1 MSIVRPPTSSPD
13 RSGRRRLAVPVVLIL
28 TALVACTPLPGEPGG
43 TTAPPTTAATTST
56 VVLPTT
62 STTVAV
68 STSTSLSVT
77 TTSSSARF
85 DALVSVPEGPGP
97 FPAVVLVHGGS
108 WVAGS
113 PRSLEPLARHLAAS
127 GYLVVNTRYRLAS
140 LEVPSFPQ
148 ALHDIACAVRHAAHH
163 PASDGSVTLIGH
175 SAGAHLAAVVALT
188 GDTYGE
194 ECDDPVVATADRLVG
209 LAGPYDIVQL
219 GVLAAPLFGVA
230 PSEDPDLWA
239 SGNPMSLIG
248 PETDVAVLLLHGD
261 DDTVVSVRFSE
272 SFAEALESAGFL
284 VDLQILTDVTHMTV
298 TDPTAIGDTLVG
310 WLADN

>member
-28 TALVACTPLPGEPGG
+28 TALVACTPLPGEPSG

-77 TTSSSARF
+77 TTSSAPGF
-85 DALVSVPEGPGP
+85 DALISVPEGPGP

-113 PRSLEPLARHLAAS
+113 PRSLEPLARHLARS

-148 ALHDIACAVRHAAHH
+148 AIQDIACAVRHAAHH